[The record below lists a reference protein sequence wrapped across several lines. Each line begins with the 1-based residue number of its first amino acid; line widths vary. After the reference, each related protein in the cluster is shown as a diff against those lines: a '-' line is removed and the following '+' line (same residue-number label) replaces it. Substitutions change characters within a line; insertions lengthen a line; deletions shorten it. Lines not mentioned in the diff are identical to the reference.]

1 MAKWT
6 RNRLANEIE
15 GYFAGISRESTVKEQ
30 VNTGLKDADG
40 HWIYEEREAL
50 NGNGEVVTVTEW
62 LLPPSVQDLQ
72 SALGITPEEWA
83 EMKNDTKLSAPARC
97 AEQTV
102 ERYLRRELL
111 TRPNKAIKGV
121 LVTLQKDFGFD
132 EATEDSSSGTLEEL
146 LGGGGA

>member
-6 RNRLANEIE
+6 RSKLTSAID
-15 GYFAGISRESTVKEQ
+15 GYFAGISRETTVKET
-30 VNTGLKDADG
+30 VRTDKKDADG

-50 NGNGEVVTVTEW
+50 NGDGEAVKVTEW
-62 LLPPSVQDLQ
+62 LLPPSIQDLQ
-72 SALGITPEEWA
+72 HELGISPEEWA

-111 TRPNKAIKGV
+111 TRPNKAIKGIV
-121 LVTLQKDFGFD
+121 LTLQKDFGFD
-132 EATEDSSSGTLEEL
+132 EAAEESGGTLEEL